1 MFKAKFWRRSLPLI
15 AIIGV
20 TLLIMLPQILMRS
33 TIIGSDAIFHFNR
46 FYDAAQQLQHLNFS
60 YFQTNYGFQ
69 QSGRIIN
76 ALYGPYFAYLNGLLL
91 LVVRSWHHFQLLST
105 FMIYVIGGWGMYL
118 LARKVRADRPVALG
132 CALLFMNIGWMPR
145 WGLSQN
151 LNAWGA
157 ALAPFVLIC
166 ALRMLTDHQK
176 PVKILPLALIMA
188 IIIEVH
194 ILSTLIFT
202 AVLLPFF
209 IIGLVQTQQKLKM
222 VLQTIAAALLATL
235 LTANIWGS
243 FLTIFANNSIAEPAQ
258 FDLEQHALQFSVLL
272 GQRNQLGI
280 VCLLLFGAQ
289 FLYVLF
295 GRASQVN
302 RIVTWIGGIVL
313 LIASD
318 IFPWVTL
325 QHDLP
330 ALQSLLQFPVRFTI
344 IAYPLLLCGV
354 ALSATQLKLFTTAK
368 KSWVHPVAFSAVF
381 LCLVPNVV
389 GIYNKSTVYQSVDV
403 LNSWT
408 GVTVLADNPRQIRR
422 SLRAHHL
429 GKLLTLVEKRHPDYL
444 PIPDEFSKLNLHR
457 SREYEEQVIAIHH
470 QFDHQVLSGGR
481 LRLSWFANT
490 KLKRQLPVITYKES
504 QLQLNGQR
512 LSRQQYQTTRIGAP
526 IVTQQPGRNHLI
538 LKFKQPALFTY
549 LLVVSLVSWALLVLL
564 GLIKLVRWG
573 FKRRLS
579 VRHQLNKT

>member
-1 MFKAKFWRRSLPLI
+1 MSKAKFWRRSLPLI

-20 TLLIMLPQILMRS
+20 TLIIMLPQMLMRS

-46 FYDAAQQLQHLNFS
+46 FYDAAKQLRHLNFS

-76 ALYGPYFAYLNGLLL
+76 ALYGPYFAYLNGILLMF
-91 LVVRSWHHFQLLST
+91 VRSWHHFQLLST
-105 FMIYVIGGWGMYL
+105 FMIYLIGGWGMYL
-118 LARKVRADRPVALG
+118 LARKVRADRPVALS

-166 ALRMLTDHQK
+166 ALRMLTDKQN
-176 PVKILPLALIMA
+176 PVEILPLALIMA
-188 IIIEVH
+188 VIIEVH

-209 IIGLVQTQQKLKM
+209 IIGLVQTKQKLKM
-222 VLQTIAAALLATL
+222 LRHTVAAALLAVL

-280 VCLLLFGAQ
+280 VCLLLFSAQ

-295 GRASQVN
+295 GRTSQIN
-302 RIVTWIGGIVL
+302 RIVTWIGSIIL
-313 LIASD
+313 FISSD
-318 IFPWVTL
+318 LFPWATL
-325 QHDLP
+325 QHYLP
-330 ALQSLLQFPVRFTI
+330 VLQSLLQFPVRFTI

-354 ALSATQLKLFTTAK
+354 ALSATQLKLFTTAR

-389 GIYNKSTVYQSVDV
+389 GIYNKSAVYQSVDV

-408 GVTVLADNPRQIRR
+408 GVTVLADSPEQIRH
-422 SLRAHHL
+422 SLRARHP
-429 GKLLTLVEKRHPDYL
+429 GKLLGLVEKRHPDYL
-444 PIPDEFSKLNLHR
+444 PIPDEFSKLNFHR
-457 SREYEEQVIAIHH
+457 SKEYEEQVIAIHH
-470 QFDHQVLSGGR
+470 QFDHQVLPGGR

-490 KLKRQLPVITYKES
+490 KTKRQLPLITYKES
-504 QLQLNGQR
+504 QLRLNGQR
-512 LSRQQYQTTRIGAP
+512 LSRQQYQITRIGAP
-526 IVTQQPGRNHLI
+526 IVMQQPGRNHLI
-538 LKFKQPALFTY
+538 LRFKQPALFTY
-549 LLVVSLVSWALLVLL
+549 LLVISLVSWALLALL
-564 GLIKLVRWG
+564 GVVKLIDRCLNGNLSKRLIK
-573 FKRRLS
+573 
-579 VRHQLNKT
+579 H